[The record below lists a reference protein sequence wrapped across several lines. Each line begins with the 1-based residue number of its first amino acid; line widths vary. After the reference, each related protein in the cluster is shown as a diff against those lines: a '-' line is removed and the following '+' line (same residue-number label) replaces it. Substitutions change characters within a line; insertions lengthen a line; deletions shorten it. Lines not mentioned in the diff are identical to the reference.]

1 MASGSKAAATPA
13 TATEKP
19 ARIVT
24 STQARLAMG
33 LAILVDLMQAP
44 ATVAQLSIAL
54 AAPVEVVDMAIDA
67 IVAIVMTRL
76 LGFHWALAPGFL
88 AEIVPVVDIAPSWT
102 LAVFAVTRARKR
114 EGRFV
119 KTA

>member
-1 MASGSKAAATPA
+1 MAAAETTPA
-13 TATEKP
+13 TAKP
-19 ARIVT
+19 VRLVT

-44 ATVAQLSIAL
+44 ATVAQLSVAL
-54 AAPVEVVDMAIDA
+54 AAPVEVVDMAVDA

-102 LAVFAVTRARKR
+102 LAVMAVTSARKR
-114 EGRFV
+114 EGRYI